1 MKTKDKKTKE
11 EFASAEIKA
20 VLSKN
25 KSLTIRRLLHDYEE
39 IKNQIVPIPGVVV
52 RPLASDIHVWHG
64 NIKCLNDNIYKGAIL
79 HFQITFPKDYPL
91 SPPKINLLSNNGT
104 IVHPNIIGIDNSIC
118 LDILQKKA
126 KKEDIGWNSG
136 YTILSILSQLQNF
149 FFDPKKR
156 YLLNEFD
163 EKREIE
169 TFNKKKK
176 ELEDKEKK
184 EREKK
189 KKEQKDKNEK
199 EEEEEIK
206 EKKESEIYIPPIV
219 KTQLEY
225 LSNFNCLQCDHK
237 GSSNPFPKFL
247 EEEKLNTKL
256 TSEQHQIEKK
266 NEICCCYTKD
276 NFEKCSLGLGVNI
289 SIVPRTGE
297 LKKIDPCFD
306 FIALKTFTKER
317 IRVDLNGKRFSHW
330 FPLYFG
336 QEDKKKGYLEK
347 LKKTL
352 SMISKGNTKEFK
364 PDLILKV
371 MTVLFN
377 SCVVNIVKESVHN
390 SSKTIDVLL
399 YIYRALIM
407 LINEYPDI
415 KKEANKKLDNF
426 IKLPEERI
434 KEKTPN
440 LGNLLVMLCISD
452 HTVEELLPAYMSE
465 QMDRQVFWTFELLPD
480 FKDLL
485 ELKEIDDV
493 KAKICFKA
501 GIISKQLLLFYYYF
515 LKKIVYSECK
525 TMDKFAEKLDK
536 NNGALSEKETDNHK
550 KEIDKLL
557 KIDNFNDYY
566 KFMGLSVPSNEDLND
581 KLKKAF
587 ENSEK
592 KGYHGFDKDRFVP
605 SPEEQIKDYM
615 KKYEAFDKL
624 FEGGKISNEENINW
638 EELLN
643 CFDIV
648 KQYKYAFPNKKLTAL
663 DLIRFYRE
671 KMSDKLFFDI
681 KTHQESKNNDNQINN
696 VPIKSVGR
704 KRNNKGFRGK
714 SQQNNIG
721 TGLFGDK
728 GSQQNNIGTGLFSER
743 ERERER
749 GGFRGFSRGER
760 GGRGGRPFSRREK
773 GIGRR
778 GRPFSRGER
787 RRVRGG
793 RGGRFNFRAIDN
805 LHNETPPVKTD
816 NLEVELKVNKRKY
829 IKKLEDEEILEKLS
843 LKQLCLKLYLEEY
856 SKYFNYIGKFENSF
870 KRLYDIVDAV
880 KNDLTHF
887 SFVINNSTL
896 KSDYN
901 YVRGILTRL
910 TSIKYL
916 ELIFTSNIRK
926 KLLKN
931 LIKGINNNLKGKG
944 AIEHLKLILNPNI
957 MKCSSKEL
965 NLLSII
971 DNMPS
976 IKILDLSGVELDN
989 YLIQRIKNHLYYY
1002 KKLKVLDLSYC
1013 KLNDNLCNELADGI
1027 MKAKSLEKLYF
1038 AGNNTSKGLSS
1049 IIYNLAFQ
1057 PAIKLIDISYNST
1070 CDVKELS
1077 SSLYK
1082 FIKMSQSIETII
1094 ANNIPELNNNLNR
1107 EFYTT
1112 LGDNIYL
1119 SYLDLSNNGKFT
1131 NQNLSQLGMSIAFNS
1146 LKNGSLSYVDISYCI
1161 NNYNDFKSF
1170 INSMCISDSDHN
1182 DWYGFQFDSSIQKE
1196 KPEYYKKK
1204 FNCKLKS
1211 LIAKG
1216 IDLYCHTNYLLPANA
1231 EVENPMKL
1239 LINQSNNLDTLVL
1252 NNGIV
1257 NKYFIDSLSLAM
1269 KNPNKI
1275 VYLSLSNCS
1284 MRADALKA
1292 LLPSFYENDL
1302 KITKKKKKNKK
1313 KELISNSNFHV
1324 KGLDISC
1331 NNLTYGAIESLCQV
1345 LEINQTITYL
1355 NLFHNKLDV
1364 SGASRI
1370 GEYLKKNNNLIELD
1384 LGYNRIKGKG
1394 FEKLIK
1400 SIIEN
1405 KNSSLKKLGV
1415 KYNFINNNDLKKVFE
1430 EIGKCEKISLE
1441 EIELKNNSFVSS
1453 LLPAFSEEYKKINK
1467 NIIIDIL
1474 DVVYYL
1480 DPERIQRTIWLEKDS
1495 NISQLDIFEK
1505 IYKLEKDLISEQ
1517 TLATEKIKVEE
1528 ISYVGIPLSI
1538 VKIRGRKTGQK
1549 KENLENNAFV
1559 EFICPNSVNRIMQK
1573 GGSLDLHGAKSKV
1586 FKAGTRLNY
1595 FVVKPKKIK
1604 DEEEIKK

>member
-1 MKTKDKKTKE
+1 MTTKDKKIKR
-11 EFASAEIKA
+11 EFSTAEIRA
-20 VLSKN
+20 LIVKN
-25 KSLTIRRLLHDYEE
+25 KSLSIKRLLHDYEE
-39 IKNQIVPIPGVVV
+39 IKNQTVPIPGVVV
-52 RPLASDIHVWHG
+52 LPLANDMYVWHG
-64 NIKCLNDNIYKGAIL
+64 NIKCLNDTIYKGAIL
-79 HFQITFPKDYPL
+79 HFQIAFPKDYPL
-91 SPPKINLLSNNGT
+91 SPPKITLLNNKN
-104 IVHPNIIGIDNSIC
+104 IVHPNIISTDNSIC
-118 LDILQKKA
+118 LDILQKKT
-126 KKEDIGWNSG
+126 KKDDIGWNSG
-136 YTILSILSQLQNF
+136 YTILSILSQLQNI

-156 YLLNEFD
+156 YLLSDYD

-169 TFNKKKK
+169 NFNKKKK

-189 KKEQKDKNEK
+189 KKEKKDKNEK
-199 EEEEEIK
+199 EEEDEKEEIK
-206 EKKESEIYIPPIV
+206 EKKESEIYVPESV
-219 KTQLEY
+219 KAQLEY
-225 LSNFNCLQCDHK
+225 LSSFNCFQCDHK
-237 GSSNPFPKFL
+237 GSSNPYPKFP

-256 TSEQHQIEKK
+256 TSEQYQKEKK

-289 SIVPRTGE
+289 SIIPRTGE
-297 LKKIDPCFD
+297 LKNIDPCFD
-306 FIALKTFTKER
+306 FISLKTFTKER

-336 QEDKKKGYLEK
+336 QEEKKKSFLEK

-352 SMISKGNTKEFK
+352 SMISKGNTKEFN
-364 PDLILKV
+364 PDLVLKV
-371 MTVLFN
+371 MPVLFN
-377 SCVVNIVKESVHN
+377 SCCLNIVKESVHN
-390 SSKTIDVLL
+390 SSRTLEVLL
-399 YIYRALIM
+399 YIYRELIM

-415 KKEANKKLDNF
+415 KKEINKKVDIF

-452 HTVEELLPAYMSE
+452 HTIEEFLPAYMSE
-465 QMDRQVFWTFELLPD
+465 QMDRQVFWTLELLPNL
-480 FKDLL
+480 KELL
-485 ELKEIDDV
+485 DSKEIDDV

-501 GIISKQLLLFYYYF
+501 GIVSKQLLLFYYYF
-515 LKKIVYSECK
+515 IKKIVFGECK
-525 TMDKFAEKLDK
+525 TIDKFTEKLDK
-536 NNGALSEKETDNHK
+536 NNGTLSEKEIDIHR

-566 KFMGLSVPSNEDLND
+566 KFMGLSVPSIEDLND
-581 KLKKAF
+581 KLKKSY

-592 KGYHGFDKDRFVP
+592 KGYHGFDKTRFVP
-605 SPEEQIKDYM
+605 KPEDQIKEYM
-615 KKYEAFDKL
+615 KKYEPFEKL
-624 FEGGKISNEENINW
+624 FEGGKLSNEENINW

-648 KQYKYAFPNKKLTAL
+648 KQYKYAFPKKKLTAL

-671 KMSDKLFFDI
+671 KMGEKLFFEI
-681 KTHQESKNNDNQINN
+681 NFNQEKKNNNENNENQVNN
-696 VPIKSVGR
+696 IPISGGVRRQKN
-704 KRNNKGFRGK
+704 KRFRGK

-721 TGLFGDK
+721 NRLFGQIRD
-728 GSQQNNIGTGLFSER
+728 IR
-743 ERERER
+743 
-749 GGFRGFSRGER
+749 FRGFSRGVR
-760 GGRGGRPFSRREK
+760 GEGRGAGRDIK
-773 GIGRR
+773 
-778 GRPFSRGER
+778 
-787 RRVRGG
+787 
-793 RGGRFNFRAIDN
+793 RGGRFNFSKERTVNNCNQHI
-805 LHNETPPVKTD
+805 ETKPVITD
-816 NLEVELKVNKRKY
+816 NLKVELKVNKRKY

-856 SKYFNYIGKFENSF
+856 CKYFNYIGKGEGQF

-901 YVRGILTRL
+901 YVRGILSRL

-916 ELIFTSNIRK
+916 ELVFTSNIKK
-926 KLLKN
+926 KLLRN

-944 AIEHLKLILNPNI
+944 TIEHLKLILNPNI
-957 MKCSSKEL
+957 KKCSSKEL
-965 NLLSII
+965 NLLTII

-1013 KLNDNLCNELADGI
+1013 KLNDDLCNELADGI

-1038 AGNNTSKGLSS
+1038 AGNNTSKGISS

-1057 PAIKLIDISYNST
+1057 PAIKLIDISYNKS
-1070 CDVKELS
+1070 CDIKELA

-1094 ANNIPELNNNLNR
+1094 ANNIPELNNNLTK

-1112 LGDNIYL
+1112 LGDNVYL
-1119 SYLDLSNNGKFT
+1119 TYLDLSNNGKFT
-1131 NQNLSQLGMSIAFNS
+1131 SPNLNQFGMSLAFNS

-1161 NNYNDFKSF
+1161 QNYNDFKGF

-1182 DWYGFQFDSSIQKE
+1182 DWYGFQFDSSIQKD
-1196 KPEYYKKK
+1196 KPEYFKKK

-1211 LIAKG
+1211 LIVKG
-1216 IDLYCHTNYLLPANA
+1216 IDLYCHLNYLLPANA
-1231 EVENPMKL
+1231 EAENPMKL
-1239 LINQSNNLDTLVL
+1239 LINQSPNLDTLIL
-1252 NNGIV
+1252 NNGVV

-1284 MRADALKA
+1284 MKADALKA

-1313 KELISNSNFHV
+1313 KELISNANFHV
-1324 KGLDISC
+1324 EGLDISC

-1345 LEINQTITYL
+1345 LEINKTIKYL

-1384 LGYNRIKGKG
+1384 IGYNRIKGKG
-1394 FEKLIK
+1394 FEKLINL
-1400 SIIEN
+1400 IIEN
-1405 KNSSLKKLGV
+1405 KDSSLKKLGV
-1415 KYNFINNNDLKKVFE
+1415 KYNCINNDDLKKVFE
-1430 EIGKCEKISLE
+1430 IIGKCDKISLE
-1441 EIELKNNSFVSS
+1441 EIQLKNNSFISS
-1453 LLPAFSEEYKKINK
+1453 LLPTFNEQYNKLNK
-1467 NIIIDIL
+1467 NITIDIL
-1474 DVVYYL
+1474 DVLYYL
-1480 DPERIQRTIWLEKDS
+1480 EPERIQRTIWLEKNS
-1495 NISQLDIFEK
+1495 TISILDIFEK

-1517 TLATEKIKVEE
+1517 TESEVKVKEE
-1528 ISYVGIPLSI
+1528 EVSYVGIPLSI
-1538 VKIRGRKTGQK
+1538 VKIRGRKTGKK
-1549 KENLENNAFV
+1549 KENSENNAFV
-1559 EFICPNSVNRIMQK
+1559 EFICPNSVNRIMSK
-1573 GGSLDLHGAKSKV
+1573 SGSLNFNGQKSKI
-1586 FKAGTRLNY
+1586 FKAGTRLKY
-1595 FVVKPKKIK
+1595 FVVKPRKIK
-1604 DEEEIKK
+1604 DVEVI

>member
-1 MKTKDKKTKE
+1 MSTKDKKIKR
-11 EFASAEIKA
+11 EFSTAEIKA
-20 VLSKN
+20 LIVKN
-25 KSLTIRRLLHDYEE
+25 KSLAIKRLLHDYEE
-39 IKNQIVPIPGVVV
+39 IKNQVVPIPGVVV
-52 RPLASDIHVWHG
+52 LPLANDMYTWHG
-64 NIKCLNDNIYKGAIL
+64 NIKCLNDTIYKGAVL

-91 SPPKINLLSNNGT
+91 SPPKITLLSKGT
-104 IVHPNIIGIDNSIC
+104 IYHPNIIGLENSIC
-118 LDILQKKA
+118 LDFLQNKN
-126 KKEDIGWNSG
+126 KKEDIRWNSG

-156 YLLNEFD
+156 YLLNDDD

-169 TFNKKKK
+169 NFNKKKK

-189 KKEQKDKNEK
+189 KKEKKDKNEKEKNEK
-199 EEEEEIK
+199 EEEEEK
-206 EKKESEIYIPPIV
+206 EEVKPKKESEIYIPPTV
-219 KTQLEY
+219 KDQLEY
-225 LSNFNCLQCDHK
+225 LSSFKCSQCDHK
-237 GSSNPFPKFL
+237 GSSNPYPKFP

-256 TSEQHQIEKK
+256 TSEQYQKEKQ
-266 NEICCCYTKD
+266 NEICCCITKD
-276 NFEKCSLGLGVNI
+276 NFEKCSLGLGINI
-289 SIVPRTGE
+289 SIIPRTGE
-297 LKKIDPCFD
+297 LKNIDPCFD

-336 QEDKKKGYLEK
+336 QEEKKKGYLEK

-371 MTVLFN
+371 MPVLFN
-377 SCVVNIVKESVHN
+377 SCVLNIVKEYVHN
-390 SSKTIDVLL
+390 SSRTVEVLL

-415 KKEANKKLDNF
+415 KKEVNKKVDNF
-426 IKLPEERI
+426 IKLPEERV

-440 LGNLLVMLCISD
+440 LGNLLVMLCMSD
-452 HTVEELLPAYMSE
+452 HTIEEFLPAYISE
-465 QMDRQVFWTFELLPD
+465 KMDRQVFWMIGLLPNLKELL
-480 FKDLL
+480 
-485 ELKEIDDV
+485 ESKEIDDV

-515 LKKIVYSECK
+515 LKKIVYAESK
-525 TMDKFAEKLDK
+525 TLDKFAEKLDK
-536 NNGALSEKETDNHK
+536 NNGTLSEKELDNHK

-581 KLKKAF
+581 KLKKAYD
-587 ENSEK
+587 NSEK
-592 KGYHGFDKDRFVP
+592 KGYHGFDKTRFVP
-605 SPEEQIKDYM
+605 APEEQIKDYM

-648 KQYKYAFPNKKLTAL
+648 KQYKYAFPKKKLTAL

-671 KMSDKLFFDI
+671 KMSDKLFFEI
-681 KTHQESKNNDNQINN
+681 NFNQENKKNKINKINNDNRINN
-696 VPIKSVGR
+696 IPIRGGGR
-704 KRNNKGFRGK
+704 RRKNKGFRGR
-714 SQQNNIG
+714 SQQNNRRI
-721 TGLFGDK
+721 GLF
-728 GSQQNNIGTGLFSER
+728 N
-743 ERERER
+743 ER
-749 GGFRGFSRGER
+749 GR
-760 GGRGGRPFSRREK
+760 GGRGGR
-773 GIGRR
+773 
-778 GRPFSRGER
+778 GER
-787 RRVRGG
+787 RERTFNSLDRRIVRVGFG
-793 RGGRFNFRAIDN
+793 RGGARFNFRPVNNCNHHI
-805 LHNETPPVKTD
+805 ETPPVITD
-816 NLEVELKVNKRKY
+816 NLEVELKVNERKH
-829 IKKLEDEEILEKLS
+829 IKQLEDEEILEKLS
-843 LKQLCLKLYLEEY
+843 LKQLCLKLYVEEY
-856 SKYFNYIGKFENSF
+856 CKYFTYISKPESKF
-870 KRLYDIVDAV
+870 KRFYDILDAT
-880 KNDLTHF
+880 KGDLTHF
-887 SFVINNSTL
+887 SLVISGSTL

-916 ELIFTSNIRK
+916 ELIFTSNIKK
-926 KLLKN
+926 KLLRN
-931 LIKGINNNLKGKG
+931 LIKGINNNSKAKG
-944 AIEHLKLILNPNI
+944 AIEHLKLIINPNI
-957 MKCSSKEL
+957 KKCSSKEL
-965 NLLSII
+965 NLLTII

-1013 KLNDNLCNELADGI
+1013 KLDDNLCNELADGI

-1038 AGNNTSKGLSS
+1038 AGNNTSKGISS

-1057 PAIKLIDISYNST
+1057 PAIKLIDISYNET
-1070 CDVKELS
+1070 CDVKELA

-1094 ANNIPELNNNLNR
+1094 AHNIPDLNNSLTK

-1112 LGDNIYL
+1112 LGDNVYL
-1119 SYLDLSNNGKFT
+1119 SYLDLSNCGKFSSVNL
-1131 NQNLSQLGMSIAFNS
+1131 NQFGMSIAFNS

-1161 NNYNDFKSF
+1161 QNYNDFKSF

-1182 DWYGFQFDSSIQKE
+1182 DWYGFQFDSSIQKD

-1204 FNCKLKS
+1204 YNCKLKS
-1211 LIAKG
+1211 LIVKG
-1216 IDLYCHTNYLLPANA
+1216 IDLYCQTNYLLPANA

-1239 LINQSNNLDTLVL
+1239 LINQSSNLDTLIF
-1252 NNGIV
+1252 NNGIA

-1269 KNPNKI
+1269 KKPNKI

-1284 MRADALKA
+1284 MKADALKA

-1313 KELISNSNFHV
+1313 KELISNANFHV

-1331 NNLTYGAIESLCQV
+1331 NNFTYGAIESLCQV

-1364 SGASRI
+1364 SGAERI
-1370 GEYLKKNNNLIELD
+1370 GKYLIKNNNLIELD

-1394 FEKLIK
+1394 FEFLIK

-1415 KYNFINNNDLKKVFE
+1415 KYNFININDLKKVFE
-1430 EIGKCEKISLE
+1430 QIGKCDKISLE
-1441 EIELKNNSFVSS
+1441 EIQLKNNSFVSS
-1453 LLPAFSEEYKKINK
+1453 LLPAFNEEYAKINK
-1467 NIIIDIL
+1467 NITIDIL
-1474 DVVYYL
+1474 DVVYFL

-1495 NISQLDIFEK
+1495 NINELDIFEK
-1505 IYKLEKDLISEQ
+1505 IYKLEKDLVAEQ
-1517 TLATEKIKVEE
+1517 TAADAKIDPKE

-1538 VKIRGRKTGQK
+1538 VKIRGRKTGK
-1549 KENLENNAFV
+1549 NKENLENNAFV
-1559 EFICPNSVNRIMQK
+1559 EFICPNSVNRIMSK
-1573 GGSLDLHGAKSKV
+1573 ANSLNLHGTKSKV

-1595 FVVKPKKIK
+1595 FLIKPRKIK
-1604 DEEEIKK
+1604 DVEEIKK